1 MAVAD
6 LIYRIGGDS
15 SRFIRALE
23 QADKQLQKS
32 IQGMSAMGKVGAYL
46 TASFTAVGTALGEL
60 SRQAM
65 LDMVE
70 IQKSADRT
78 GIATE
83 ELSRLAYAASLVG
96 LELADVSDAT
106 FELSLK
112 LGQAAQADQTAIDA
126 FAALGIAVTDANGK
140 IRSTSD
146 VTEEFFQK
154 ITQVPDAATRAA
166 KSAAVLGD
174 DVALKMSPLL
184 AQGSQAMQQMGD
196 EAERLGLV
204 ISEEA
209 GRSAVSFNQNLIR
222 LQGAA
227 NGLGR
232 YLVQVFSPALTEMT
246 GKLLTGAMETDNLA
260 NRQDAAVK
268 TMRGMLTLVRALGF
282 GVEALALTFAQ
293 FGAGLTVSVQA
304 TVDNLSALS
313 KMMGTIVQRGI
324 GTSGERAA
332 AAFREFGREVS
343 EAETKRNAALL
354 AMQKDRQEAWANFKA
369 DMALIDSNA
378 GAAGIGLSAPEQALI
393 DLDISPEDLKAA
405 QSVYE
410 SVKSSGEKLKDEI
423 AKIQKLL
430 DQGLIS
436 QEAFDKRKKQLE
448 AQFRKMGQ
456 GASKAFADGLNQ
468 NALRMSDYLDG
479 VLGEM
484 SDSAARMGDEAARA
498 MEAMRDRAEQI
509 REETMTPE
517 ERIARQTQEL
527 RMLYDAQLIDL
538 ETHNRAVAK
547 LEKERVELPTVLQDR
562 NREIQQGLRT
572 DVQVIRDEVTQ
583 LSNLFILGAID
594 ADTYN
599 AAVKNIAGD
608 EFLTNA
614 EKTQQELDRINYLL
628 SIGAITAEQYDVAIN
643 GIFPSAEKSLSAMEK
658 MGATLATTLSDTFQQ
673 FLFDPF
679 NADLAKMVQNFVSA
693 LARMATEILVKKAL
707 LSLFGGANASPGIA
721 SALAFAEGGYVSG
734 PGTATSDSI
743 PARLSNG
750 EYVMPAKTVSHFGV
764 EFMDAIRAMKPS
776 RPAPVARFA
785 DGGYVSQ
792 QAPSSGGVRVVNV
805 VDSSMVQDFLTSS
818 AGEQVILNT
827 IKRNRRQV
835 SQVVA

>member
-6 LIYRIGGDS
+6 LIYSIAGDS
-15 SRFIRALE
+15 SKFIRALE

-96 LELADVSDAT
+96 LELEDVSDAT

-184 AQGSQAMQQMGD
+184 AQGSQAMQKMGD

-204 ISEEA
+204 MTEEA
-209 GRSAVSFNQNLIR
+209 GRSAMSFNQNLIR

-227 NGLGR
+227 NGIGR

-246 GKLLTGAMETDNLA
+246 GKLLNGAMETDNLA

-268 TMRGMLTLVRALGF
+268 TMRVMLQLVRALAF

-293 FGAGLTVSVQA
+293 FGAGLVVSVQA
-304 TVDNLSALS
+304 TVDNLSALG
-313 KMMGTIVQRGI
+313 KMMA
-324 GTSGERAA
+324 TSFRVAQGNLGGERAA
-332 AAFREFGREVS
+332 EAFREFGREVA

-393 DLDISPEDLKAA
+393 DLGISPEDLKAA

-410 SVKSSGEKLKDEI
+410 SVKTSGEKLKDEI

-430 DQGLIS
+430 DKGLIS

-456 GASKAFADGLNQ
+456 GGSKAFAEGLNQ

-509 REETMTPE
+509 REETSTPE

-527 RMLYDAQLIDL
+527 RMLYEAQLIDL

-547 LEKERVELPTVLQDR
+547 LEKERAELPTGLQDR

-572 DVQVIRDEVTQ
+572 DVQVIRDEVTR

-608 EFLTNA
+608 EFLTNS
-614 EKTQQELDRINYLL
+614 EKAQQELDRINYLL
-628 SIGAITAEQYDVAIN
+628 SIGAITAEQYDGALGKIFGDDAQKNAEEGLSAI
-643 GIFPSAEKSLSAMEK
+643 GQTVMFGAKSLA
-658 MGATLATTLSDTFQQ
+658 DTFQKL
-673 FLFDPF
+673 FFDPF
-679 NADLAKMVQNFVSA
+679 NVSLGDMVASFAQAITQMLLQRAVSQLGIA
-693 LARMATEILVKKAL
+693 
-707 LSLFGGANASPGIA
+707 LFGAPAAG
-721 SALAFAEGGYVSG
+721 FAEGGYVSG

-792 QAPSSGGVRVVNV
+792 QAPSGGGVRVVNV

-827 IKRNRRQV
+827 IRRNRRQV
-835 SQVVA
+835 SQAVA